1 MTKAAILKG
10 SLLVGVIN
18 AIINS
23 LQYWFS
29 MAKDYPTI
37 FLTQNSISSD
47 IPTVFS
53 KAVPVAVSLCFFV
66 TSITF
71 WTTKMPDKPP
81 YFPGYFLKALKHCV
95 FAFGLVTI
103 FAILFQKYMGSIEVS
118 HATATIV
125 TGLIAGMITVLV
137 DFETKTSML
146 EK

>member
-71 WTTKMPDKPP
+71 WTTKMRDKPS

-103 FAILFQKYMGSIEVS
+103 FAILFQRYMGSIEVS

-125 TGLIAGMITVLV
+125 TGILAGMITVLV
-137 DFETKTSML
+137 DFETKTSL
-146 EK
+146 LK